1 MRNLFARRMK
11 EFKEQ
16 LEKDHLDEIAMYKK
30 MANDLR
36 TKLDQFQKEID
47 EKQVGQ
53 LRITITVKEL
63 VIQYS

>member
-1 MRNLFARRMK
+1 MK

-47 EKQVGQ
+47 EKQV
-53 LRITITVKEL
+53 RV
-63 VIQYS
+63 QYL

>member
-1 MRNLFARRMK
+1 MK

-36 TKLDQFQKEID
+36 TKLEQFQKEID
-47 EKQVGQ
+47 EKQV
-53 LRITITVKEL
+53 LHFTSEL
-63 VIQYS
+63 HFHFHLLAFASIAPRQTR

>member
-1 MRNLFARRMK
+1 MRNSFARRMK

-53 LRITITVKEL
+53 LRITIPVKEL

>member
-1 MRNLFARRMK
+1 MRNSFARRMK